1 METIELA
8 ETETKA
14 SSMLGGI
21 AIITGGAIGA
31 GMFSLPIVSSGM
43 WFGWTL
49 ACMLLSWFCMYH
61 ISLMI
66 MEVNL
71 HFRHGANYDTMIK
84 ATLGKYWNISYGLL
98 FAFLLYTLEYAYIS
112 GGSSIVI
119 LTLESTLGYSPS
131 QVIAGLTFAL
141 LLASV
146 VWMSTKAVDRVISIM
161 IVGMMISLILAVT
174 DLTLA
179 ANLRQLLI
187 PDERSNNSYFPFV
200 FAALPFYL
208 TAFGFHPMVPSLIK
222 YYGKK
227 PVMIGRCMLIGSCLC
242 FLVYLLWL
250 VSTMGNLQRQA
261 FLPIIAEGGNIGVLV
276 AAINQVVPSEQL
288 EKLLNSFANLAIITS
303 FLGVSLALFD
313 FVTDKFNFS
322 ETPLGRLK
330 TAIIVFLP
338 PIVGGVFF
346 PDGFILAIG
355 FAGMAVAFTAL
366 IVPPLMLKRSRKI
379 FAPGTYVLWG
389 GNKLIYFIFAMGI
402 FYASCHILAM
412 LNLLPVYG
420 R

>member
-1 METIELA
+1 
-8 ETETKA
+8 
-14 SSMLGGI
+14 
-21 AIITGGAIGA
+21 
-31 GMFSLPIVSSGM
+31 MFSLPIVSSGM

-71 HFRHGANYDTMIK
+71 HFRDGANYDTMIK
-84 ATLGKYWNISYGLL
+84 ATLGKYWNISYGLS
-98 FAFLLYTLEYAYIS
+98 FAFLLYILEYAYIS

-119 LTLESTLGYSPS
+119 LTLDSTLGYSPS

-146 VWMSTKAVDRVISIM
+146 VWLSTKAVDRVISVL
-161 IVGMMISLILAVT
+161 IVGMMASLFLAVT

-187 PDERSNNSYFPFV
+187 PDEGSKDSYLPFV

-261 FLPIIAEGGNIGVLV
+261 FLPIIADGGNIGVLV
-276 AAINQVVPSEQL
+276 AAVNQVVPSEQL
-288 EKLLNSFANLAIITS
+288 GKLLSVFANLAIITS
-303 FLGVSLALFD
+303 F
-313 FVTDKFNFS
+313 
-322 ETPLGRLK
+322 LK

-346 PDGFILAIG
+346 PDGFIFAIG

-366 IVPPLMLKRSRKI
+366 IVPPLMVKSSRKM
-379 FAPGTYVLWG
+379 FAQGTYLLWG
-389 GNKLIYFIFAMGI
+389 GNKLIYFMIAMGI
-402 FYASCHILAM
+402 FYASCHVLAM
-412 LNLLPVYG
+412 LDLLPVYG
-420 R
+420 K

>member
-1 METIELA
+1 MQCQRR
-8 ETETKA
+8 TK
-14 SSMLGGI
+14 
-21 AIITGGAIGA
+21 
-31 GMFSLPIVSSGM
+31 F
-43 WFGWTL
+43 
-49 ACMLLSWFCMYH
+49 
-61 ISLMI
+61 
-66 MEVNL
+66 
-71 HFRHGANYDTMIK
+71 
-84 ATLGKYWNISYGLL
+84 
-98 FAFLLYTLEYAYIS
+98 FLKYAYIS

-119 LTLESTLGYSPS
+119 LTLDSTLGYSPS

-146 VWMSTKAVDRVISIM
+146 VWLSTKAVDRVISVL
-161 IVGMMISLILAVT
+161 IVGMMASLFLAVT

-187 PDERSNNSYFPFV
+187 PDEGSKDSYLPFV

-261 FLPIIAEGGNIGVLV
+261 FLPIIADGGNIGVLV
-276 AAINQVVPSEQL
+276 AAVNQVVPSEQL
-288 EKLLNSFANLAIITS
+288 GKLLSVFANLAIITS

-313 FVTDKFNFS
+313 FITDKFNFS

-346 PDGFILAIG
+346 PDGFIFAIG

-366 IVPPLMLKRSRKI
+366 IVPPLMVKSSRKI
-379 FAPGTYVLWG
+379 FAQGTYLLWG
-389 GNKLIYFIFAMGI
+389 GNKLIYFMIAMGI
-402 FYASCHILAM
+402 FYASCHVLAM
-412 LNLLPVYG
+412 LDLLPVYG
-420 R
+420 K

>member
-1 METIELA
+1 MKATELTETK
-8 ETETKA
+8 TKA
-14 SSMLGGI
+14 SSMMGGV

-71 HFRHGANYDTMIK
+71 HFRDGANYDTMIK
-84 ATLGKYWNISYGLL
+84 ATLGKFWNISYGLS
-98 FAFLLYTLEYAYIS
+98 FAFLLYILEYAYIS

-119 LTLESTLGYSPS
+119 LTLDSTLGYSPS

-146 VWMSTKAVDRVISIM
+146 VWLSTKAVDRVISVLI
-161 IVGMMISLILAVT
+161 IGMMASLFLAVT

-187 PDERSNNSYFPFV
+187 PDEGSKDSYLPFV

-222 YYGKK
+222 YYGK
-227 PVMIGRCMLIGSCLC
+227 
-242 FLVYLLWL
+242 
-250 VSTMGNLQRQA
+250 
-261 FLPIIAEGGNIGVLV
+261 
-276 AAINQVVPSEQL
+276 NQS
-288 EKLLNSFANLAIITS
+288 
-303 FLGVSLALFD
+303 
-313 FVTDKFNFS
+313 
-322 ETPLGRLK
+322 
-330 TAIIVFLP
+330 
-338 PIVGGVFF
+338 
-346 PDGFILAIG
+346 
-355 FAGMAVAFTAL
+355 
-366 IVPPLMLKRSRKI
+366 
-379 FAPGTYVLWG
+379 
-389 GNKLIYFIFAMGI
+389 
-402 FYASCHILAM
+402 
-412 LNLLPVYG
+412 
-420 R
+420 